1 MSRETSRLRLRRID
15 SQEAYRARRN
25 PITLLEYMKIGIDLG
40 TTNSALAWIDE
51 GEAEDREFPPVHVF
65 ETPQLVAAGRI
76 EPRRTLP
83 SFLFLEDGQPVGVYA
98 REQGALVPTRL
109 VHSAKSWLSN
119 PDVDRTAKILPWDS
133 PETGRV
139 LSPVEVSARYLTK
152 FREEWDRIKGAPL
165 AAQDIVLTV
174 PASFDEEARELTVM
188 AAREAGIERLTL
200 LEEPAA
206 AFYSWIANNLAQSRK
221 KLFDGQIVLV
231 CDVGGGTS
239 DFSLI
244 RVSREGDLVNFTRTA
259 VGKHLLLGGDNL
271 DLTLA
276 WLVETKLN
284 AQLTIRQRSG
294 LRRQCS
300 AAKEKLLNDPNLKSV
315 EITVLGTGSALIGK
329 SLKTQILRE
338 EALELALEG
347 FLPFSERGEK
357 PKQEKRSL
365 FRELGLPYVS
375 DPAVTRHLNEFLEP
389 TGETPD
395 AILFNGGFFIPEIL
409 RERVADV
416 VGKWYGRRPEILEN
430 SDLDLAVARGAA
442 YYSYVRATGSGVLVR
457 GGLPRT
463 YYIGLGEARE
473 GKFSAVCLVPRGAE
487 EGVSL
492 EVDNGALQ
500 LVANRPVSFRLYS
513 SLTRTDDKLGD
524 VVEFEAGD
532 NSLHN
537 HAPLH
542 AVIRFGKKAEERLIP
557 VKLGAGLTEIGT
569 LETWC
574 ESKISDNRWRLE
586 FALRKHAVQPTER
599 KAAAVVSEAALKNAL
614 ELIEAV
620 FSASVKSTGP
630 VGVPP
635 EELPSKLE
643 QAMGL
648 GRMSWPVAAIRQMA
662 DAFLAAAGGR
672 RKSPA
677 YEARWLNLCGFC
689 LRPGFGYPGDNFR
702 IEQARRIYS
711 AGLTYGNQA
720 QCEIDW
726 WIFWGRLAGGL
737 NRNQQSDV
745 YQRLSGSLLPR
756 GNKKPQ
762 RINAALL
769 REMWRTAA
777 SLELLPLGTKTELG
791 DALIKRVK
799 TGDYKESELWCLARL
814 GARKLFYGP
823 SNLAIPPATAARWAE
838 TLLKATN
845 TGDALAAIGRRTDDP
860 ARDLPAP
867 VRQAIR
873 AKLQTSPHS
882 ERLLALFEGEE
893 GDEGAL
899 GRIFGEELPSGLVL
913 AEQIAADSPE

>member
-1 MSRETSRLRLRRID
+1 
-15 SQEAYRARRN
+15 
-25 PITLLEYMKIGIDLG
+25 MKIGIDLG
-40 TTNSALAWIDE
+40 TTNSALAYIDE
-51 GEAEDREFPPVHVF
+51 REAEDRDFPPVHIF
-65 ETPQLVAAGRI
+65 ETPQQVAAGRV

-139 LSPVEVSARYLTK
+139 LSPVEVSARYLAK
-152 FREEWDRIKGAPL
+152 FREEWDKTKAAPL
-165 AAQDIVLTV
+165 AEQDIVLTV

-188 AAREAGIERLTL
+188 AARDAGIERLTL

-271 DLTLA
+271 DLTFA
-276 WLVETKLN
+276 WLVETKLG
-284 AQLTIRQRSG
+284 AQLSIRQRSG

-300 AAKEKLLNDPNLKSV
+300 SAKEILLTDPTRQSV
-315 EITVLGTGSALIGK
+315 EITVLGSGSALIGK
-329 SLKTQILRE
+329 TLKSEIRRE

-347 FLPFSERGEK
+347 FLPFTERGEG
-357 PKQEKRSL
+357 PKEEKRSL

-375 DPAVTRHLNEFLEP
+375 DAAITRHLNAFLESA
-389 TGETPD
+389 GQAPD

-409 RERVADV
+409 RERVAEV
-416 VGKWYGRRPEILEN
+416 VGRWYSRRPEILEN
-430 SDLDLAVARGAA
+430 TDLDLAVARGAA

-463 YYIGLGEARE
+463 YFIGISEPRD
-473 GKFSAVCLVPRGAE
+473 GKISAVCLVPRGAE
-487 EGVSL
+487 EGAAL
-492 EVDNGALQ
+492 EIDNDALQ

-513 SLTRTDDKLGD
+513 SLTRTEDKLGD
-524 VVEFEAGD
+524 VVEFPAGD
-532 NSLHN
+532 PGLHM

-557 VKLGAGLTEIGT
+557 VKLGARLTEIGT
-569 LETWC
+569 LESWC
-574 ESKISDNRWRLE
+574 ESKISDNRWRLQFE
-586 FALRKHAVQPTER
+586 LRKAAPEHPAER
-599 KAAAVVSEAALKNAL
+599 KAAAVISEQALKASL
-614 ELIEAV
+614 ELISNV
-620 FSASVKSTGP
+620 FSPSAKSPIT
-630 VGVPP
+630 P
-635 EELPSKLE
+635 EEVPAKLE
-643 QAMGL
+643 QTMGL
-648 GRMSWPVAAIRQMA
+648 GKNSWPLSSIRQMA
-662 DAFLAAAGGR
+662 DAFLAAADGR
-672 RKSPA
+672 KKSPA
-677 YEARWLNLCGFC
+677 YEVRWLNLCGFC
-689 LRPGFGYPGDNFR
+689 LRPGFGYPGDDFR
-702 IEQARRIYS
+702 IEQARKLFAPGI
-711 AGLTYGNQA
+711 TYANQV

-737 NRNQQSDV
+737 NRNQQADI
-745 YQRLSGSLLPR
+745 YQRISGFLLPR

-769 REMWRTAA
+769 REMWRTAS
-777 SLELLPLGTKTELG
+777 SLELLPIGTKTELG
-791 DALIKRVK
+791 EALVKRVK
-799 TGDYKESELWCLARL
+799 TGDFKENELWCLSRL
-814 GARKLFYGP
+814 GARQLFYGP
-823 SNLAIPPATAARWAE
+823 INLVVPPATATRWVE
-838 TLLKATN
+838 TLLKVQNA
-845 TGDALAAIGRRTDDP
+845 GDALAAMARRTEDP
-860 ARDLPAP
+860 TRDLAPA
-867 VRQAIR
+867 VRDTVKH
-873 AKLQTSPHS
+873 KLETMPHAA
-882 ERLLALFEGEE
+882 RLLAVLEGEE
-893 GDEGAL
+893 EDDRTL

-913 AEQIAADSPE
+913 ASPV